1 MRRRR
6 DAVNVRSHRRGGR
19 RRRLVLAPW
28 IVITTVSVLLLSGVS
43 AGYAWLATR
52 GCNGTPQQTTIVSSP
67 TLSRILD
74 NLGRR
79 WAETSPAVNDRCVSI
94 KVVSK
99 NSADVAQALG
109 PAWDPR
115 RDGPKP
121 HVWIPDSTAW
131 LKLASAREEAAR
143 LIPDRQP
150 SLARTPTVIA
160 MPMPMAKALGWP
172 NAELSWQRFGTEL
185 AAGGAKSEWASR
197 GHPEWGEFKL
207 GMINPVTSTA
217 GLHALM
223 AISDSDDD
231 GRITDS
237 ERRTLVGLS
246 RTMKV
251 YADDPSKIVGE
262 LAKRDAEG
270 EKKVLPYL
278 SAFPI
283 LEHEVRAYNDTNPRV
298 PLAAVYPTDGTG
310 DADYPYLTLDAPW
323 SQPVQKQTA
332 RQFLEFLRG
341 PDGRQAFLDNFF
353 RDPNRVAGKNL
364 SVGYGVRP
372 ALDTLPRAVLVPDSV
387 SLTVASWV
395 ASNRP
400 TNVLFVVDVSASMTR
415 PVRGT
420 SDDRTAIVR
429 AAASRAVSLL
439 SDKAKAGLWAYS
451 SRLDGD
457 RHQLELTSLGPLN
470 QQLDGGTRRAVLQ
483 GELSELTSG
492 GADTSSTYDIANEA
506 YQYML
511 DHYTRNATNLVV
523 LISDGKD
530 AGSRLALREV
540 TAKLAAKEKSD
551 RPVHLITIGYGPD
564 ADVESLQQLAGAA
577 AGRSYHAEF
586 ETDINSLLITALFNA

>member
-6 DAVNVRSHRRGGR
+6 DAVTVRSHRRGGR
-19 RRRLVLAPW
+19 RRKLVLAPW

-52 GCNGTPQQTTIVSSP
+52 GCSGTPQQTTIVSSP
-67 TLSRILD
+67 TLARILD

-79 WAETSPAVNDRCVSI
+79 WAETSPSVNERCVSI

-99 NSADVAQALG
+99 NSAAVAQVLG
-109 PAWDPR
+109 PAWNPR
-115 RDGPKP
+115 RDGPHP

-150 SLARTPTVIA
+150 SLARTPTVIG

-172 NAELSWQRFGTEL
+172 DAKLSWKRLGTEL
-185 AAGGAKSEWASR
+185 VAGGAKQEWAR
-197 GHPEWGEFKL
+197 HGHPEWGEFKI
-207 GMINPVTSTA
+207 GMMNPVTSTA

-223 AISDSDDD
+223 GIADQDDD
-231 GRITDS
+231 GRITDA
-237 ERRTLVGLS
+237 ERQTLVGLS
-246 RTMKV
+246 RTMKL
-251 YADDPSKIVGE
+251 YAEDPSKVVGE
-262 LAKRDAEG
+262 LAKRDPEG

-283 LEHEVRAYNDTNPRV
+283 LEHEVRAYNDANPRV
-298 PLAAVYPTDGTG
+298 PLAAVYPTDGTA
-310 DADYPYLTLDAPW
+310 DADYPYLTLDAAW
-323 SQPVQKQTA
+323 SKGVHKQTA

-341 PDGRQAFLDNFF
+341 PEGRQAFQDNFF
-353 RDPNRVAGKNL
+353 RDPNRTAGKDL
-364 SVGYGVRP
+364 TEAYGTRP
-372 ALDTLPRAVLVPDSV
+372 KLDTLPRAVLVPDSV
-387 SLTVASWV
+387 SLTVASWI

-400 TNVLFVVDVSASMTR
+400 TNVLFVLDVSASMSK

-429 AAASRAVSLL
+429 AAAARAVGLL

-457 RHQLELTSLGPLN
+457 RHHLELASLGPLN
-470 QQLDGGTRRAVLQ
+470 QDLGGATRREVLRD
-483 GELSELTSG
+483 ELDELTSG
-492 GADTSSTYDIANEA
+492 GADASSTYDIASDA
-506 YQYML
+506 YTYLL
-511 DHYTRNATNLVV
+511 DHYTPNAANLVV

-530 AGSRLALREV
+530 SGSRLALREV
-540 TAKLAAKEKSD
+540 TAKLAAKESSK
-551 RPVHLITIGYGPD
+551 RPVHLITIGYGAD
-564 ADVESLQQLAGAA
+564 ADMTSLEKLAGAA
-577 AGRSYHAEF
+577 AGRSYHAQF
-586 ETDINSLLITALFNA
+586 ETDINSLLITAMFNA